1 MAMGL
6 EVPSSQSATS
16 SRTPGAAHRGI
27 AGSSS
32 WEKPGSSLCGEAH
45 RALDEDGGSET
56 GQQDH
61 PVKPLLSTWSRG
73 SSQAARAHGQ
83 HPHSSSMGPR
93 HQHWVMWEAFRI
105 LTESKHLPCSGLRE
119 ASQVEQSPRRGL
131 LSRVLYCTT
140 ATRICIRS
148 GWACVTQSHEHTPST
163 APQGQPSTSFQG
175 QGQSLCPAPTRLPAT
190 PILVWHSHLK
200 GSPPLLKTLPVG
212 KGIFLENHCCKNALH
227 SWQQ

>member
-16 SRTPGAAHRGI
+16 SRTPGAAHSGI
-27 AGSSS
+27 AGLSS
-32 WEKPGSSLCGEAH
+32 WEKPGSSQCGEAH
-45 RALDEDGGSET
+45 RALDEDGDSEE

-61 PVKPLLSTWSRG
+61 PVKPLLSAWRRSCSSCTWSAPTKLHHR
-73 SSQAARAHGQ
+73 
-83 HPHSSSMGPR
+83 PR
-93 HQHWVMWEAFRI
+93 HEHWVMWEALRI

-148 GWACVTQSHEHTPST
+148 GWACVTHSHEHTPST
-163 APQGQPSTSFQG
+163 APQGQPSTSSRDRDKACAQ
-175 QGQSLCPAPTRLPAT
+175 LP
-190 PILVWHSHLK
+190 PGCLQHL
-200 GSPPLLKTLPVG
+200 S
-212 KGIFLENHCCKNALH
+212 
-227 SWQQ
+227 